1 MKQLVA
7 KKNLFQLL
15 TNNTDAKE
23 DNIYVSKD
31 EYIHSII
38 NDIAQLLN
46 TRCVFPKK
54 YWRTHLP
61 LNYGLPYFWGMHEP
75 DDLMNPD
82 KQESWK
88 NTLTQTLR
96 YFEPR
101 IKRLNVKVIDAN
113 TQTQTLNIEI
123 SGEVII
129 QQLPHKV
136 SFPLS
141 VKNLYTQ

>member
-1 MKQLVA
+1 MKPQVA
-7 KKNLFQLL
+7 KKNLFELL
-15 TNNTDAKE
+15 TTSSSSEE
-23 DNIYVSKD
+23 DKIYISKD
-31 EYIHSII
+31 EYIASII
-38 NDIAQLLN
+38 HDISELLN
-46 TRCVFPKK
+46 TRSVFPKK

-82 KQESWK
+82 KQEDWK
-88 NTLTQTLR
+88 HTLIQTLR

-101 IKRLNVKVIDAN
+101 IKRLHVKIIDAN
-113 TQTQTLNIEI
+113 VQTQTLNIEI

-129 QQLPHKV
+129 HKLPHKV

-141 VKNLYTQ
+141 VSNIYTK